1 MNNSKL
7 SIGTVQFGMQ
17 YGVAN
22 NLKKTDVR
30 HVVKILD
37 TAHKEGIN
45 ALDTAPIYGNSEV
58 VLGEALCGQNWNITT
73 KIPPCEE
80 DVVSAS
86 YLKTIKKSLCHSL
99 LSLGVQIVD
108 GLLVHNCDD
117 LFKPG
122 GRDIFFELKKLQ
134 SLGLIKKIGVSAYNS
149 RQVEMTLDKFD
160 IDLIQLPI
168 NILDQNLLIDGWLK
182 KIKEKGIEIHA
193 RSVFLQGV
201 LLMPRHT
208 LPAYFSDIYNNIED
222 FIGHAHKLSLSCA
235 ELALGFVQ
243 NIDEIDKI
251 IVGVNTINQLR
262 EIIEA
267 KQVDLDIIE
276 FRRISVNDPN
286 YTNPSL
292 WKL

>member
-1 MNNSKL
+1 M
-7 SIGTVQFGMQ
+7 
-17 YGVAN
+17 
-22 NLKKTDVR
+22 
-30 HVVKILD
+30 
-37 TAHKEGIN
+37 
-45 ALDTAPIYGNSEV
+45 
-58 VLGEALCGQNWNITT
+58 VLN
-73 KIPPCEE
+73 
-80 DVVSAS
+80 
-86 YLKTIKKSLCHSL
+86 
-99 LSLGVQIVD
+99 
-108 GLLVHNCDD
+108 
-117 LFKPG
+117 
-122 GRDIFFELKKLQ
+122 
-134 SLGLIKKIGVSAYNS
+134 
-149 RQVEMTLDKFD
+149 KFN

>member
-1 MNNSKL
+1 MSKLALGTAQFGLDYGISNVHGKTDKHNVNQILEFAYNNNIDTIDTAAMYGNAESVVGGSINNSH
-7 SIGTVQFGMQ
+7 S
-17 YGVAN
+17 
-22 NLKKTDVR
+22 
-30 HVVKILD
+30 
-37 TAHKEGIN
+37 
-45 ALDTAPIYGNSEV
+45 
-58 VLGEALCGQNWNITT
+58 WNIVT
-73 KIPPCEE
+73 KTPYFSNDCI
-80 DVVSAS
+80 D
-86 YLKTIKKSLCHSL
+86 KTCVKKLRESFKKSLL
-99 LSLGVQIVD
+99 NLGKKNIY
-108 GLLVHNCDD
+108 GLLIHSCDD

-122 GRDIFFELKKLQ
+122 GSLLFKEMEALK
-134 SLGLIKKIGVSAYNS
+134 SIGAVEKIGVSVYSS
-149 RQVEMTLDKFD
+149 RQIEMVLNKFN

>member
-134 SLGLIKKIGVSAYNS
+134 SLGLIKKIGVSVYNS